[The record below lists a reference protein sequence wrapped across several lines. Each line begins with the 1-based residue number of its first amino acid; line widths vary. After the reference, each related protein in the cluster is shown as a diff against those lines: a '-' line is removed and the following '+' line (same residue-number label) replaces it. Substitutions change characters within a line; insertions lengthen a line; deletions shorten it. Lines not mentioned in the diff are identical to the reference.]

1 MTTPDQPSHP
11 GPSHPGSDRP
21 DSTAGNGTGTA
32 TSTPET
38 AQDHTGSDHATHG
51 ANTNLDPDLQG
62 GPVTPADRAATQEI
76 EDQNAAP
83 DAPNIKGS

>member
-1 MTTPDQPSHP
+1 MTAPDRSETISEHEPETSPQ
-11 GPSHPGSDRP
+11 
-21 DSTAGNGTGTA
+21 
-32 TSTPET
+32 TSTLEA

-76 EDQNAAP
+76 ENQSAAP